1 MENETTPQIPRI
13 LYPGMNEIR
22 TYADLLLMR
31 TGRHPVPENH
41 VEVST
46 TTEQDTLTESDT
58 VSQQSQMTESESVP
72 QQSQMTESDTA
83 PQQSQMMESDT
94 VPQHSQDSPN
104 WKW

>member
-13 LYPGMNEIR
+13 LYPGMNGIR
-22 TYADLLLMR
+22 TYAELLLMT

-58 VSQQSQMTESESVP
+58 VPQQSQMTESESVP
-72 QQSQMTESDTA
+72 QQSQMTESDTIL
-83 PQQSQMMESDT
+83 QQSQMTESNT
-94 VPQHSQDSPN
+94 LPQLLQDPPN
-104 WKW
+104 